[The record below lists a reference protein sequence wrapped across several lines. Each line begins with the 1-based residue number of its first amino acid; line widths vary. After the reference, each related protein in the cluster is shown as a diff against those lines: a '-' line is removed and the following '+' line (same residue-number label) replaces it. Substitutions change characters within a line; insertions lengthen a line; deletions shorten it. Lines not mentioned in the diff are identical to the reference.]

1 MCGIYGGHFRDRRRA
16 KGTKVFKHA
25 LQSALHGGTEHLQLC
40 SADGKTLSYVVPAH
54 LYRQLLFA
62 WADEVDERELE
73 QARQEVRTQG
83 GVSGAEILAHLESL
97 GRAHPDKP

>member
-1 MCGIYGGHFRDRRRA
+1 MEKIILDP
-16 KGTKVFKHA
+16 A
-25 LQSALHGGTEHLQLC
+25 LRSALHGGTEHLQLC
-40 SADGKTLSYVVPAH
+40 SADGQTLSYIVPAD
-54 LYRQLLFA
+54 LYRQLLTA
-62 WADEVDERELE
+62 WADEVVADERELE